1 MYNNFQEYTAI
12 NDCIEKFG
20 AIYSESM
27 FSWVKSYKMPDM
39 DLSLPKTVKQ
49 GKIAILI
56 HRRNPIFVQLDDG
69 SKMFFNKDEYKRIDG
84 KPEIGKIMT
93 VHMIRLPGDN
103 SDTPS
108 QIKYCKV
115 N

>member
-12 NDCIEKFG
+12 NDCVEKFG
-20 AIYSESM
+20 AICLENN
-27 FSWVKSYKMPDM
+27 FAWVKNYKLPDM
-39 DLSLPKTVKQ
+39 DLNLPQVTKRA
-49 GKIAILI
+49 KIAILI

-84 KPEIGKIMT
+84 KPEVGKIMT
-93 VHMIRLPGDN
+93 VHMIRLPKDK
-103 SDTPS
+103 SDLPS

-115 N
+115 D